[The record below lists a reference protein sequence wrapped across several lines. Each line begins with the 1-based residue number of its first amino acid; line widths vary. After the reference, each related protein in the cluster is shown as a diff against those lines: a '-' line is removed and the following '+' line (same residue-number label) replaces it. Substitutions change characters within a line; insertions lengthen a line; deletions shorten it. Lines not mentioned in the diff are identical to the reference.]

1 MKGRWEVV
9 DLIPCGDRRFVTLSR
24 VTGEGRMEYCS
35 VLLHKHQA
43 SNVFLNNEEGMRERY
58 EMNVVMLG

>member
-1 MKGRWEVV
+1 
-9 DLIPCGDRRFVTLSR
+9 
-24 VTGEGRMEYCS
+24 MEYCS